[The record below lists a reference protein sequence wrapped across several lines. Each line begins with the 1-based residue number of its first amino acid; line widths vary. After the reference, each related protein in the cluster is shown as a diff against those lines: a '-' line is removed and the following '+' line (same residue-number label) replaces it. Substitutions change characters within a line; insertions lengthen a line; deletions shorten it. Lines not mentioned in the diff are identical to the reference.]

1 MIKQTF
7 LLIIGICFVFGC
19 KNNTKK
25 EAETNLQT
33 ELTTSEAQ
41 TIAKEAYIFAYPI
54 LMGYQAMYY
63 SMVDSTS
70 PGYRGDF
77 NTFTHDTS
85 PADHT
90 RTDVVTMNAD
100 TPYSLMAMDLR
111 SEPMVISVPEIKD
124 RYYVIQFIDLFT
136 HNFAYIGTRSTG
148 TEAGDYLFVGPKWKG
163 DIPEGK
169 FKKVF
174 RSESELVTT
183 IGRTQL
189 LGKDDL
195 PNVIAVQKELKAQ
208 PMSTFLG
215 KDTKK
220 AAPQLEWLDLN
231 PADLTNAKFID
242 YFNFYLTLVQPFN
255 EEDQPLLKEFEKVG
269 IAPGATFNSAD
280 YSPEIVAAIEAG
292 VQEGMADIKNKA
304 GNIAEQVNGWNMMD
318 AFGPRE
324 FFKGNHL
331 LRAAAAMVGIY
342 ANDKIEAFYP
352 MGYVDNNGEVLNG
365 ENKYQIHFSKD
376 QIPPAKFFWSTTMY
390 NKKADGVGGYLVE
403 NELDRYLINSTSEGL
418 VYDKDGGFTIYI
430 QHDKPTSDK
439 VANWLPAP
447 KEPFYLCLRI
457 YGPEES
463 AMNGDWKPPYIEKV
477 KN

>member
-1 MIKQTF
+1 MIKQV
-7 LLIIGICFVFGC
+7 LLIFLICLVAAC
-19 KNNTKK
+19 KNGTNKGV
-25 EAETNLQT
+25 ETSSQT
-33 ELTTSEAQ
+33 ELTTDEAQ

-77 NTFTHDTS
+77 NMFTHDTS

-100 TPYSLMAMDLR
+100 NPYSLMAMDLR

-136 HNFAYIGTRSTG
+136 HNFAYIGTRSTE

-208 PMSTFLG
+208 PLSTFLG
-215 KDTKK
+215 ASKEKN
-220 AAPQLEWLDLN
+220 APQLDWIKLN
-231 PADLTNAKFID
+231 PSDLTNSNFID
-242 YFNFYLTLVQPFN
+242 YFN
-255 EEDQPLLKEFEKVG
+255 
-269 IAPGATFNSAD
+269 
-280 YSPEIVAAIEAG
+280 
-292 VQEGMADIKNKA
+292 
-304 GNIAEQVNGWNMMD
+304 
-318 AFGPRE
+318 
-324 FFKGNHL
+324 
-331 LRAAAAMVGIY
+331 
-342 ANDKIEAFYP
+342 
-352 MGYVDNNGEVLNG
+352 
-365 ENKYQIHFSKD
+365 
-376 QIPPAKFFWSTTMY
+376 
-390 NKKADGVGGYLVE
+390 YLV
-403 NELDRYLINSTSEGL
+403 
-418 VYDKDGGFTIYI
+418 
-430 QHDKPTSDK
+430 
-439 VANWLPAP
+439 
-447 KEPFYLCLRI
+447 
-457 YGPEES
+457 
-463 AMNGDWKPPYIEKV
+463 
-477 KN
+477 

>member
-1 MIKQTF
+1 MYKQA
-7 LLIIGICFVFGC
+7 LLILFSLCLVAGC

-25 EAETNLQT
+25 EAETSSQT
-33 ELTTSEAQ
+33 ELTSGEAQ
-41 TIAKEAYIFAYPI
+41 TIAKKAYIFAYPI

-70 PGYRGDF
+70 LGYRGDF

-111 SEPMVISVPEIKD
+111 AEPIVISVPEIKD
-124 RYYVIQFIDLFT
+124 RYYVIQFVDLFT

-148 TEAGDYLFVGPKWKG
+148 TESGDYLFVGPKWNG
-163 DIPEGK
+163 NIPDGK

-189 LGKDDL
+189 FGKSDL
-195 PNVIAVQKELKAQ
+195 PNVIAVQKEFKAQ
-208 PMSTFLG
+208 PLSTFLG
-215 KDTKK
+215 KTTKPV
-220 AAPQLEWLDLN
+220 APQLDWIKLN

-242 YFNFYLTLVQPFN
+242 YFNFYLTLVEPFD
-255 EEDQPLLKEFEKVG
+255 EEDMPLLEEFKKIG
-269 IAPGATFNSAD
+269 IVPSAKFNPTD

-292 VQEGMADIKNKA
+292 IQDGAADIKAKA

-318 AFGPRE
+318 AFGPRS

-365 ENKYQIHFSKD
+365 ESRYIIHFAKN
-376 QIPPAKFFWSTTMY
+376 QIPPAKYFWSITMY
-390 NKKADGVGGYLVE
+390 NKQADGVGGYLVE
-403 NELDRYLINSTSEGL
+403 NALNRYLINSTSEGL

-430 QHDKPTSDK
+430 QNEKPTADNL
-439 VANWLPAP
+439 VNWLPAP
-447 KEPFYLCLRI
+447 NEPFYLCLRI

>member
-1 MIKQTF
+1 
-7 LLIIGICFVFGC
+7 
-19 KNNTKK
+19 
-25 EAETNLQT
+25 
-33 ELTTSEAQ
+33 
-41 TIAKEAYIFAYPI
+41 
-54 LMGYQAMYY
+54 
-63 SMVDSTS
+63 
-70 PGYRGDF
+70 
-77 NTFTHDTS
+77 
-85 PADHT
+85 
-90 RTDVVTMNAD
+90 VTMNAD

-111 SEPMVISVPEIKD
+111 SEPMVVSVPEIKD

-163 DIPEGK
+163 DIPEEK

-189 LGKDDL
+189 LGRGDL

-208 PMSTFLG
+208 PLSAFLG
-215 KDTKK
+215 ASKDQN
-220 AAPQLEWLDLN
+220 APQLDWIKLN
-231 PADLTNAKFID
+231 PSDLTNLNFID
-242 YFNFYLTLVQPFN
+242 YFNFYLTLVEPLN
-255 EEDQPLLKEFEKVG
+255 EEDKPMLEKFEKIG
-269 IAPGATFNSAD
+269 IVPGAKFNPAD
-280 YSPEIVAAIEAG
+280 YSPEIVTAIEVG
-292 VQEGMADIKNKA
+292 VQEGLDEIKDKA

-324 FFKGNHL
+324 FFEGNHV

-352 MGYVDNNGEVLNG
+352 MGYVDSTGEVLNG
-365 ENKYQIHFSKD
+365 ENKYIIHFNKD
-376 QIPPAKFFWSTTMY
+376 QIPPAKYFWSITMY
-390 NKKADGVGGYLVE
+390 NKKADGVGGYLIE

-418 VYDKDGGFTIYI
+418 VFDKDGGFTIYI
-430 QHDKPTSDK
+430 QHDKPTADK